1 MNDTKLFIIPDKY
14 NLDIVVDYKF
24 VISTFTR
31 IIRLAVEDLQIELSR
46 ILGDKGDDSSG
57 QPAEPKKKRRRRR
70 TAAQKAKLSAA
81 LKASWA
87 ARKAKKK

>member
-1 MNDTKLFIIPDKY
+1 MNVLTLSAQQLRRAAKIKDK
-14 NLDIVVDYKF
+14 I
-24 VISTFTR
+24 
-31 IIRLAVEDLQIELSR
+31 EDLQIELSR